1 MEDYVSIA
9 MIAIYTTLLLIPMI
23 YNTLQYNKRVKKA
36 TTSKIEHKQ
45 LTKELQGLSTN
56 RKNGVKVVILMNNF
70 DERQLNKFIS
80 LLASKTLNKDEKET
94 ED

>member
-1 MEDYVSIA
+1 MEDYMSLA

-23 YNTLQYNKRVKKA
+23 YNTLQYNKRVKK
-36 TTSKIEHKQ
+36 TTSKIEYKQ
-45 LTKELQGLSTN
+45 LTRELQGLSTN

>member
-45 LTKELQGLSTN
+45 LNKELQGLSTY
-56 RKNGVKVVILMNNF
+56 RKNGVKIVILMNNF
-70 DERQLNKFIS
+70 DEKQLNKFIS
-80 LLASKTLNKDEKET
+80 LLASKTLDKDEKET